1 MILKTKI
8 KNISDAKNIF
18 GVLDTNKKLIELI
31 YKTKINIKEDS
42 IYTTL
47 IDEKSYAYLDKLF
60 FHLLNMSNEGIHITN
75 SDIIY
80 IDKLVKSDLEYN
92 ISRIYEN
99 RKIICK
105 TFTNKPIY
113 PKTIK
118 QISYVKMLNTSDLVL
133 CIGPAGTGK
142 TYLAVVDAVN
152 KLRTNKI
159 KKIILTRPA
168 VEAGE
173 NLGYLPGD
181 LKEKIDPYLRPLYD
195 ALHETLGVLQTEALM
210 EKQIIEIAPLAYMR
224 GRTLNNAYVIL
235 DEAQNTTKGQM
246 KMFLTRLGF
255 NSKMVIT
262 GDISQVDLP
271 RKEESGLKVA
281 VDKLKGID
289 EIGIMKFERMDIVR
303 NPLVQKIVER
313 FEK

>member
-8 KNISDAKNIF
+8 RNISDVKNIF

-31 YKTKINIKEDS
+31 YKTKINIKEEH

-47 IDEKSYAYLDKLF
+47 SDEESYVYLDKLF

-80 IDKLVKSDLEYN
+80 IDKLVKSNLEHN
-92 ISRIYEN
+92 ISSIYEN

-118 QISYVKMLNTSDLVL
+118 QITYVKMLNTNDLVL

-195 ALHETLGVLQTEALM
+195 ALHETLGILQTEALM
-210 EKQIIEIAPLAYMR
+210 EKQVIEIAPLAYMR

-281 VDKLKGID
+281 VEKLKGID